1 MSTFTTITSD
11 DIKTT
16 TSVLNQLVDFVEEDI
31 SGSNTRKKYQ
41 VFVTSSATNAITSS
55 LFHTVYD
62 QNFTLQTANELF
74 DMTVGLFESSLTVT
88 GSQSTPPQDR
98 NFKLLFTS
106 QSLMMREKVNIYKQ
120 SVRHHLQLNTLD
132 DNLI

>member
-1 MSTFTTITSD
+1 MATFKTITSD

-41 VFVTSSATNAITSS
+41 VFVTSSADNAVTSS

-62 QNFTLQTANELF
+62 QNYTLQTSNELF
-74 DMTVGLFESSLTVT
+74 DMTMGLYFDSTTVT
-88 GSQSTPPQDR
+88 GSQGTTPQDR
-98 NFKLLFTS
+98 DWETDEIV
-106 QSLMMREKVNIYKQ
+106 MM
-120 SVRHHLQLNTLD
+120 
-132 DNLI
+132 